1 MECKKEKVKGNKN
14 MTSLNKI
21 DATEKKIRRRIKK
34 VAKHFSKKTVDKI
47 NAKNRDK
54 AKVKKN
60 K

>member
-1 MECKKEKVKGNKN
+1 

-21 DATEKKIRRRIKK
+21 DATEKKFRRRIKK
-34 VAKHFSKKTVDKI
+34 VAKSFGLKKTVAKI

-54 AKVKKN
+54 AKVKK

>member
-1 MECKKEKVKGNKN
+1 

-21 DATEKKIRRRIKK
+21 DATEKKFRRRIKK
-34 VAKHFSKKTVDKI
+34 VTKSLGLKKTVAKI

-54 AKVKKN
+54 AKVKK

>member
-1 MECKKEKVKGNKN
+1 

-21 DATEKKIRRRIKK
+21 DATEKKFRRRIKK
-34 VAKHFSKKTVDKI
+34 IAEKKWGLKKTVAKI

-54 AKVKKN
+54 AKVKK

>member
-1 MECKKEKVKGNKN
+1 

-21 DATEKKIRRRIKK
+21 DATEKKIRRRIKQ
-34 VAKHFSKKTVDKI
+34 VGKHFSKKAVDKI

-54 AKVKKN
+54 AKVKK

>member
-1 MECKKEKVKGNKN
+1 

-54 AKVKKN
+54 AKVKK
-60 K
+60 KISEK